1 MLHRNILN
9 TNFQNCLFSSFFSQV
24 DGNAP
29 TFVTKPTIRQD
40 ADGST
45 LIFHCSIFADPKPV
59 VSWFHNGDKIQDNKK
74 FQVCKWNTDVILVI
88 DLVIYLGFL
97 RWWFLDDLGRHLGIA
112 NGAQGLR
119 FTKSWALGFI
129 CFGSFCCTWN
139 KNNIYQ

>member
-59 VSWFHNGDKIQDNKK
+59 VSWFHNGDKIQDNNK
-74 FQVCKWNTDVILVI
+74 FQVRDQYVK
-88 DLVIYLGFL
+88 GEFL
-97 RWWFLDDLGRHLGIA
+97 KEPQQEKNQLAVQGI
-112 NGAQGLR
+112 
-119 FTKSWALGFI
+119 
-129 CFGSFCCTWN
+129 
-139 KNNIYQ
+139 

>member
-74 FQVCKWNTDVILVI
+74 FQVCKYIFCFSDRSGYLPWLFEVMISWWSWETSWDCKWSPRSKI
-88 DLVIYLGFL
+88 DLILGLGFHL
-97 RWWFLDDLGRHLGIA
+97 FCVFLLYLK
-112 NGAQGLR
+112 QE
-119 FTKSWALGFI
+119 
-129 CFGSFCCTWN
+129 
-139 KNNIYQ
+139 